1 MKRIFSIAALL
12 LIAFV
17 LWYINRGSS
26 TSYDITSEELQKR
39 VLLSKPVWTN
49 YNEDIKGQIGST
61 PVARWKGQPLRA
73 SIGEEQV
80 EVIFVLE
87 GLWSSTDVNLPILAR
102 EPLGDVLV
110 PLKSHREGQKVTYI
124 FSLKP
129 EVTKSSA
136 WLEIQYPHNIK
147 RLVFDSSGNWEN

>member
-1 MKRIFSIAALL
+1 MKRIFSIAVIL
-12 LIAFV
+12 LIASV
-17 LWYINRGSS
+17 LWYVNRDSS
-26 TSYDITSEELQKR
+26 TSYDITPEELQER

-61 PVARWKGQPLRA
+61 PVARWKGQPVRA
-73 SIGEEQV
+73 FIGEEQV
-80 EVIFVLE
+80 EVIFELE

-110 PLKSHREGQKVTYI
+110 PLKSHREGQEVTYI
-124 FSLKP
+124 FPLKP

>member
-1 MKRIFSIAALL
+1 MKRIFSIAVLL
-12 LIAFV
+12 LIASV
-17 LWYINRGSS
+17 LWYVNRDSS
-26 TSYDITSEELQKR
+26 TSYDITPEELQER

-61 PVARWKGQPLRA
+61 PVARWKGQPVRA
-73 SIGEEQV
+73 FIGEEQV
-80 EVIFVLE
+80 EVIFELE

-110 PLKSHREGQKVTYI
+110 PLKSHREGQEVTYI
-124 FSLKP
+124 FPLKQ

-147 RLVFDSSGNWEN
+147 RLVFDSTGNWEN